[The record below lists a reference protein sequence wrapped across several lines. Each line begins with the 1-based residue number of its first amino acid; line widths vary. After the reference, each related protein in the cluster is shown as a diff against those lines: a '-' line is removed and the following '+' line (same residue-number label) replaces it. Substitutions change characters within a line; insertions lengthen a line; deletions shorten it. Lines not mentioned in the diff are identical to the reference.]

1 LGNTFY
7 ITNPTNED
15 LNNFINLYIGRYVL
29 ILLARC
35 KVFYEGRA
43 KSQLEEGDRLIII
56 KPDGTFLIHKDKK
69 REPVNWGLSNM
80 DIYR

>member
-1 LGNTFY
+1 MGNTFY

>member
-15 LNNFINLYIGRYVL
+15 LNNFINLYIGRYIL

-69 REPVNWGLSNM
+69 REPVNWQPPGSK
-80 DIYR
+80 IF